1 MSRHLTGE
9 EIVDRLEERLAAN
22 RATHLEACAACRAAV
37 ADAGAVIE
45 SIGSGP
51 VPEPSPLFWTHSA
64 ARVRA
69 AIAAE
74 PVPARRR
81 WPRLA
86 WAGGSLA
93 AAAIAVLLVA
103 GRPDQAPPPAQPVAA
118 IAAPAVWPADVPA
131 DQAEDDEPWALVAA
145 LGGELDVESATRSG
159 LLPSGGLADRALLSL
174 DEAERLEL
182 AALLE
187 GELRRPEI

>member
-9 EIVDRLEERLAAN
+9 EIVDRLEERLAAD
-22 RATHLEACAACRAAV
+22 RAAHLDACAACRAAV
-37 ADAGAVIE
+37 ADAGAVLE
-45 SIGSGP
+45 SIGSDP

-74 PVPARRR
+74 PVPSRRW

-86 WAGGSLA
+86 WAGGGLTA
-93 AAAIAVLLVA
+93 AAVAVLLVA
-103 GRPDQAPPPAQPVAA
+103 GRPDPAPPPVRVAA
-118 IAAPAVWPADVPA
+118 AHATAAAVPA
-131 DQAEDDEPWALVAA
+131 ATDEAQDDESWTLVAA
-145 LGGELDVESATRSG
+145 LGGELDVDTASRSG
-159 LLPSGGLADRALLSL
+159 LLPSGGLADRALLVL
-174 DEAERLEL
+174 DEAERSEL

-187 GELRRPEI
+187 SELRRPEI